1 MVGVNRLALLLVSL
15 CVALD
20 VAQGFAPANSVVF
33 HGGLRPHHVRR
44 GAVRSLSMRAKDP
57 VSRRRAFKQAAAVL
71 FAGFPLAASAAPSS
85 ISAMQAPLQDRLS
98 PGHWFGQLLGV
109 NSHQETWRFEE
120 SSKEEVAEA
129 LVEVFGE
136 LSEKQKARLLI
147 PNFEITEQTPDHV
160 HVLTWTKIEW

>member
-1 MVGVNRLALLLVSL
+1 MKRLARLLVSL
-15 CVALD
+15 GVALD
-20 VAQGFAPANSVVF
+20 VARGFAPATLVGF
-33 HGGLRPHHVRR
+33 HGVLRPHHVRR
-44 GAVRSLSMRAKDP
+44 GAVRSLSMRAEDH
-57 VSRRRAFKQAAAVL
+57 VSRRLAFKQAAAVF
-71 FAGFPLAASAAPSS
+71 FAGSPLAASAAPSS